1 MYSDAEAFVV
11 IAYFHDTYRF
21 RSTIGQA
28 FQVETSLRFLLRNEF
43 CCDGQLSG
51 DYLVYGLFQLLYFF
65 FRGAGGKTGS
75 RPAIYCSKASVVA
88 RPFPQDSKKL

>member
-11 IAYFHDTYRF
+11 IAYFYNTYRF

-51 DYLVYGLFQLLYFF
+51 DYLVYDLFQLPYFF
-65 FRGAGGKTGS
+65 CRGAGVQTLVQL
-75 RPAIYCSKASVVA
+75 AFL
-88 RPFPQDSKKL
+88 PFYVC